1 MSSTEIRLT
10 WKPVEARHINGI
22 IRGYVVYTRE
32 GLSPN
37 ATVKNVTIK
46 VQNHSGRRRR
56 AIVDGSLDLP
66 LKDLKKH
73 TWYRFQ
79 ILAFTIKDGVLSP
92 EIVVRTAEGGELRN
106 CIAYG
111 IHAPF
116 EYYINVKSS
125 NVVCVDTLVTKMV

>member
-1 MSSTEIRLT
+1 MQLYSSSLLTAPSEPPRDFKPANVSSTEIRLT
-10 WKPVEARHINGI
+10 WKPVDARHINGI

-37 ATVKNVTIK
+37 VTVKNITIN
-46 VQNHSGRRRR
+46 VQTHPSRRRR

-66 LKDLKKH
+66 LKDLKKY

-92 EIVVRTAEGGELRN
+92 EIVIRTSEDGELR
-106 CIAYG
+106 
-111 IHAPF
+111 
-116 EYYINVKSS
+116 S
-125 NVVCVDTLVTKMV
+125 